1 MTELQI
7 VWSDLARIIV
17 RRETKKKSNKEE
29 IWLGQDFVQE
39 K

>member
-7 VWSDLARIIV
+7 VWSDLSRIIV